1 MGTRYAEERERERE
15 RKREPVEVAIRR
27 GTHHHTRVYADTHW
41 RTHWHTTDTLHS
53 PLPKEDENF
62 SLRHTHEGVLSMA
75 NCGPNTNGSQFF
87 LCTARTEH
95 LDGKHVVFGSVVKG
109 MEVVKVVEEHGS
121 KGGETSA
128 DVVVADC
135 GQIA

>member
-1 MGTRYAEERERERE
+1 
-15 RKREPVEVAIRR
+15 
-27 GTHHHTRVYADTHW
+27 
-41 RTHWHTTDTLHS
+41 
-53 PLPKEDENF
+53 
-62 SLRHTHEGVLSMA
+62 MA

-87 LCTARTEH
+87 LCTALTEH

-121 KGGETSA
+121 KRGETSA

>member
-1 MGTRYAEERERERE
+1 MLYWLRPAVFDE
-15 RKREPVEVAIRR
+15 IRTIILEYTL
-27 GTHHHTRVYADTHW
+27 THTDTHW
-41 RTHWHTTDTLHS
+41 HALTHTDILYS
-53 PLPKEDENF
+53 PLPQEDENF